1 LFNAGAIDS
10 FLVRFN
16 VPDDVPI
23 EAKLVT
29 NAIRSAQT
37 QVESQNFEIR
47 KNVLKYDEVL
57 NRQRLVIYS
66 ERRKVLEGADL
77 HEQVIGFIEDVI
89 DAYAMAATAEGYAEQ
104 WDLETL
110 WKAFESVYPISL
122 SAEDVIEQSGGSA
135 ENLTGEFIAEVVK
148 EDANA
153 AYAAREAELGEEII
167 RELERRV
174 VLSVLDQK
182 WREHLYEMDYLQ
194 EGIGLRALAQRDP
207 VVEYQREGYD
217 LFVAMMDAIK
227 EESAALVF
235 QVQVEIEQGAD
246 QGPEIVTPGLVE
258 PRRPAA
264 LQYTAPDI
272 DSASGLNQS
281 TASLG
286 PIIDPEFGEVSK
298 NALCPC
304 GSGRKY
310 KRCHGDPKQRP
321 AS

>member
-1 LFNAGAIDS
+1 
-10 FLVRFN
+10 
-16 VPDDVPI
+16 
-23 EAKLVT
+23 
-29 NAIRSAQT
+29 
-37 QVESQNFEIR
+37 
-47 KNVLKYDEVL
+47 
-57 NRQRLVIYS
+57 
-66 ERRKVLEGADL
+66 
-77 HEQVIGFIEDVI
+77 
-89 DAYAMAATAEGYAEQ
+89 
-104 WDLETL
+104 
-110 WKAFESVYPISL
+110 
-122 SAEDVIEQSGGSA
+122 
-135 ENLTGEFIAEVVK
+135 
-148 EDANA
+148 
-153 AYAAREAELGEEII
+153 
-167 RELERRV
+167 
-174 VLSVLDQK
+174 
-182 WREHLYEMDYLQ
+182 
-194 EGIGLRALAQRDP
+194 
-207 VVEYQREGYD
+207 
-217 LFVAMMDAIK
+217 MMDAIK

-321 AS
+321 TG